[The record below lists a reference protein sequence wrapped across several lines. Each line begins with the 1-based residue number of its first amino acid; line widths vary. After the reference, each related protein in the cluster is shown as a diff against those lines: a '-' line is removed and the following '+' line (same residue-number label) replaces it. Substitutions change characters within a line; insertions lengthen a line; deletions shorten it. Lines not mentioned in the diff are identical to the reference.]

1 MRTRPAIAGVFACA
15 LCASLSAACGGVMVM
30 DAPGVL
36 VLECSPAEIVVFV
49 DDIAVPVRD
58 VGGERFVS
66 LAPGD
71 RRVMLTAESFLPHR
85 FDVRVNPGERLT
97 LTMELWPVEPELDAP
112 TTD

>member
-1 MRTRPAIAGVFACA
+1 MTTRGAIGVMLACT
-15 LCASLSAACGGVMVM
+15 LGVSLSAACGGVMVT
-30 DAPGVL
+30 DAPAVL

-58 VGGERFVS
+58 VGGERFIS